1 MLHSYNINFV
11 VIATG
16 KDTAI
21 IANERANFKL
31 LSEKVGIWMFIKID
45 FISLLSLDAVARG
58 RATHS
63 DE

>member
-1 MLHSYNINFV
+1 MTSFV

-16 KDTAI
+16 KDTSV

-31 LSEKVGIWMFIKID
+31 LSEKVGIWMFMKIN
-45 FISLLSLDAVARG
+45 FLSLILLDAVARG
-58 RATHS
+58 CATHS

>member
-1 MLHSYNINFV
+1 MTSFV

-16 KDTAI
+16 KDTAV

-31 LSEKVGIWMFIKID
+31 LSEKVGIWMFMKIN
-45 FISLLSLDAVARG
+45 FLSLILLVAVARG
-58 RATHS
+58 CATHS